1 MAKREPPLSIPL
13 DFETTVRGL
22 LQTPPP
28 PAGTPGS
35 RKVKP
40 KARKKAV
47 KRKVAKKR

>member
-1 MAKREPPLSIPL
+1 MAKREPPLRIPL

-35 RKVKP
+35 RKAKP
-40 KARKKAV
+40 IKRKRAKRKAV
-47 KRKVAKKR
+47 KKR